1 MNKSAIKNFAVWAR
15 NRLMNDVKTITGMYG
30 ITEKGISDPL
40 PASTSQ
46 IQYFDIGTKQ
56 PVSLTG
62 EDITSRKNI
71 ANSLKQAAEKS
82 DYSTA
87 YNLLIETT
95 ASSWFNR
102 LAAIRYMEVNDYFD
116 DGLRMLSSSEEGLV
130 DPDIVATPF
139 NSDLEFTDEE
149 RQQVIAWKNNNQ
161 NNELFRFLL
170 LKRCNRLS
178 QSMPGLFEKKN
189 DSSEFLLR
197 PSYIDQDGVIYHLT
211 HDIDEDD
218 WKDQVQIIGWLYQYY
233 NAELKDDTFK
243 QLKKNNKISK
253 ERIPSATQLFTP
265 DWIVRYMVE
274 NSLGRIYINHRIID
288 GVYADGLGLDE
299 MTDDE
304 ISENR
309 ISSEKVIA
317 DQFGWKYFIPE
328 AHQSR
333 IIEEQFDNEWRAEK
347 LEPEDLTFIDPSMG
361 SGHILV
367 YAFDVLM
374 RIYQSYGYTDRD
386 AVRSILT
393 YNLYGLD
400 IDERAYQLAYFAVLM
415 KARQYDRRIL
425 SRGIVP
431 HVYAIEESNDIN
443 YAHLKYIGNKLPDS
457 ERKNGIAELERLL
470 DDFRDAKIY
479 GSIIKVQNYNFDSL
493 RKLLDATD
501 SGIGSTVKEETIG
514 IEDNIAKIRRIIDI
528 AEVMQRRYMVT
539 VTNPPYM
546 GGSNMNAKLSAYVKN
561 NYPDSKS
568 DLFSVFMEVC
578 SRQIK
583 QNGLYAMITQQSW
596 MFLSSFEK
604 LREKITGNTTV
615 NMVHLGARAFD
626 DIGGEVVQ
634 TTTFVNYGKRYPNYK
649 GAYIRLVDFNGE
661 ELQRQKTLEA
671 ISNHNC
677 GYYYETCSDNFAKVP
692 GMPVAYWISKKIL
705 DSFTKGTKIGD
716 IVEVVTGMSTGNNDE
731 YLRVWSEVS
740 FNRIALYKSDMSS
753 IDLST
758 TPWIPYN
765 KGGEAR
771 KWYGN
776 NNHIVK
782 WSESS
787 HFHRARPTFS
797 HLYLMAGITWS
808 FVTSGMFSARYYPNG
823 FLWDV
828 AGSPC
833 VINDRDTMLYVLGY
847 LSTNIANQILKIINP
862 TLNCQVIDIQRT
874 PILLKKEVEK
884 NVDSISNFCIRI
896 SRAEWDSFET
906 SWDFKRHPLLPRLA
920 TGSEAVFIDKGN
932 IFGSL
937 TYSSNRISD
946 AFKYWKEECDNRFN
960 QLKSNEEELNRIFI
974 DIYGL
979 QDELTPEEDDSDV
992 TVRKADLTRDI
1003 KSLIS
1008 YAVGC
1013 MFGRYSLDEDGL
1025 VYAGGTFDMNR
1036 YHIFIPDNDNV
1047 LPITDEKY
1055 LDDDIVH
1062 RFCDWTSV
1070 VYGKETLE
1078 ENLDYIA
1085 KALGDKEGTS
1095 RECIRNYFLNEFFK
1109 DHCSTYSVTGSGK
1122 RPIYWLFDS
1131 GKQNAF
1137 KALVYMHRWD
1147 ENTIGRV
1154 RLYTHEIQSKYETEM
1169 KTVEADINQSTDNRQ
1184 IARDEKRLDHL
1195 KKQVVEI
1202 KEYDEKL
1209 EHLAAEHITIDLDD
1223 GVKVNYEKVQTD
1235 RNGKKY
1241 QILAP
1246 IK

>member
-149 RQQVIAWKNNNQ
+149 RQQIITWKNNNQ

-178 QSMPGLFEKKN
+178 QSMPGLFEKKS

-274 NSLGRIYINHRIID
+274 NSLGRIYINKHISEGI
-288 GVYADGLGLDE
+288 YTDGLGPDE
-299 MTDDE
+299 MTDYE
-304 ISENR
+304 ISEKR
-309 ISSEKVIA
+309 ISSEKEIA
-317 DQFGWKYFIPE
+317 DQFRWKYFIPE

-333 IIEEQFDNEWRAEK
+333 IIEEQLDNEWSAEK

-374 RIYQSYGYTDRD
+374 RIYQLYGYTDRD

-393 YNLYGLD
+393 NNLYGLD

-493 RKLLDATD
+493 RKFLDATD

-514 IEDNIAKIRRIIDI
+514 IEDTIPKIRRIIDI
-528 AEVMQRRYMVT
+528 AEVMQRKYMVT

-561 NYPDSKS
+561 NYPNSKS

-634 TTTFVNYGKRYPNYK
+634 TTTFVNSGKRYPNYK

-661 ELQRQKTLEA
+661 QLQRQKTLEA

-677 GYYYETCSDNFAKVP
+677 GYYYETCSDSFAKIP
-692 GMPVAYWISKKIL
+692 GMPVAYWTNQALLEIFSKNKIY
-705 DSFTKGTKIGD
+705 DYS
-716 IVEVVTGMSTGNNDE
+716 VSPSQNVTGDNGK
-731 YLRVWSEVS
+731 YVRCVWEISSEKV
-740 FNRIALYKSDMSS
+740 NKKDQ
-753 IDLST
+753 
-758 TPWIPYN
+758 WIFYA
-765 KGGEAR
+765 KGGGYR
-771 KWYGN
+771 KWWGNLVYLVNWSPQARFIYQYGDGKHASQIIN
-776 NNHIVK
+776 K
-782 WSESS
+782 EYW
-787 HFHRARPTFS
+787 
-797 HLYLMAGITWS
+797 YKKGITWGLITSALPS
-808 FVTSGMFSARYYPNG
+808 FRIMPINATFDKG
-823 FLWDV
+823 
-828 AGSPC
+828 GST
-833 VINDRDTMLYVLGY
+833 VIVDEDKYNLVLG
-847 LSTNIANQILKIINP
+847 LLNSKVFLVVAKIFNP
-862 TLNCQVIDIQRT
+862 TLNFQVKDIRSM
-874 PILLKKEVEK
+874 PLVVDANHNRINELVENNVNVSKE
-884 NVDSISNFCIRI
+884 D
-896 SRAEWDSFET
+896 WDSFET
-906 SWDFKRHPLLPRLA
+906 SWDFKRHPLLPKLA
-920 TGSEAVFIDKGN
+920 TGSEAVFADKDN
-932 IFGSL
+932 NFGSL
-937 TYSSNRISD
+937 TYSGNKISD
-946 AFKYWKEECDNRFN
+946 AFNYWKEECDNRFN
-960 QLKSNEEELNRIFI
+960 QLKNNEEELNRIFI

-979 QDELTPEEDDSDV
+979 QDELTPEEEDSDV

-1055 LDDDIVH
+1055 LDDDIVQ
-1062 RFCDWTSV
+1062 RFCDWISV
-1070 VYGKETLE
+1070 VYGKDTLE

-1085 KALGDKEGTS
+1085 KALGNKEGTS

-1109 DHCSTYSVTGSGK
+1109 DHCSAYSVTGSGK

-1195 KKQVVEI
+1195 KKQVTEI

-1209 EHLAAEHITIDLDD
+1209 EHLAPEHITIDLDD

-1235 RNGKKY
+1235 RNGKRY